1 LLFVC
6 LGVRAE
12 TEPRPQPSITES
24 GRGGGATGRLRIEE
38 VGRRDGAALQAVVPQ
53 REEDRKQVDI
63 DVGVCVGVGVG
74 VGPNEQLCLSE
85 DSADQEKEREVHH
98 HSCFCC
104 AGKNVRS
111 TFLG

>member
-1 LLFVC
+1 MLFVC
-6 LGVRAE
+6 LGVRTE
-12 TEPRPQPSITES
+12 TEPRPQPSISES
-24 GRGGGATGRLRIEE
+24 GRGRGATGRLRIEE

-53 REEDRKQVDI
+53 REEDRKQ
-63 DVGVCVGVGVG
+63 VGVG

-104 AGKNVRS
+104 ARKNVRS
-111 TFLG
+111 TLLG